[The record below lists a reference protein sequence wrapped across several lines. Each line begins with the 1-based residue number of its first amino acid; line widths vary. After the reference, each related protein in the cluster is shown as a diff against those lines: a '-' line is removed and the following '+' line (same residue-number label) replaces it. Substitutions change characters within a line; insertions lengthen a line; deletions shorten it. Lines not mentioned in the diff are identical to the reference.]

1 MDTYLKKKKK
11 KIKTYDLKVSGLSF
25 SVELWSQKN

>member
-11 KIKTYDLKVSGLSF
+11 KKQEIIGLDKKEVYQNDQF
-25 SVELWSQKN
+25 L